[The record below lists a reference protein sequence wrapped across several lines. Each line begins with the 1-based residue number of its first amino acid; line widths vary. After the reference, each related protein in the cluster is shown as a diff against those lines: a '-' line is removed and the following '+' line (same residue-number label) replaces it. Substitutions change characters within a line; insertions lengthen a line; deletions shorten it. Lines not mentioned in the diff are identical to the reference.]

1 MKHIFLSLL
10 ILSAIIYPL
19 LILTSCNEEE
29 LRSEEKTFEDRPVT
43 AEETGLE
50 SYELEQR
57 AEEAREMLIESLK
70 ETASNPHMI
79 RGINGDN
86 VNLNASEDTTEAN
99 ENSEV
104 LI

>member
-29 LRSEEKTFEDRPVT
+29 LHSEKKTFSDRPVQT
-43 AEETGLE
+43 EATEPEP
-50 SYELEQR
+50 YELEQR
-57 AEEAREMLIESLK
+57 AEEARELLIESLK

-86 VNLNASEDTTEAN
+86 VNLNATDEITGAN

>member
-1 MKHIFLSLL
+1 MKHIILSLL

-29 LRSEEKTFEDRPVT
+29 ISSQPDTFNERPVT
-43 AEETGLE
+43 EETNAE
-50 SYELEQR
+50 VDELER
-57 AEEAREMLIESLK
+57 LAEEAREDLIESIK
-70 ETASNPHMI
+70 ETSSRPDVV
-79 RGINGDN
+79 RGLGGNN
-86 VNLNASEDTTEAN
+86 VNLNATENTAGAD

>member
-29 LRSEEKTFEDRPVT
+29 LHSEKKTLSDRPVQT
-43 AEETGLE
+43 EETE
-50 SYELEQR
+50 PEPYELEQR
-57 AEEAREMLIESLK
+57 AEEARELLIESLK
-70 ETASNPHMI
+70 ETASNPRMI

-86 VNLNASEDTTEAN
+86 VNLNATDETTGAN

>member
-29 LRSEEKTFEDRPVT
+29 LHSEEKTFRDRPGT

-50 SYELEQR
+50 SYELERR
-57 AEEAREMLIESLK
+57 AEEARELLIESLK

-79 RGINGDN
+79 RGMNGDN
-86 VNLNASEDTTEAN
+86 VNLNATEESTGAN

>member
-19 LILTSCNEEE
+19 LILTSCTEDEMNSGTETLNERAVTEEE
-29 LRSEEKTFEDRPVT
+29 TDT
-43 AEETGLE
+43 DID
-50 SYELEQR
+50 ELER
-57 AEEAREMLIESLK
+57 LAEEARENLIESIK
-70 ETASNPHMI
+70 ETSSHPDVV
-79 RGINGDN
+79 RGLGGNN
-86 VNLNASEDTTEAN
+86 VNLNATEDTAGAD

>member
-29 LRSEEKTFEDRPVT
+29 LHSEKKTFSDRPVQT
-43 AEETGLE
+43 EATEPEP
-50 SYELEQR
+50 YELEQR
-57 AEEAREMLIESLK
+57 AEEARELLIESLK

-86 VNLNASEDTTEAN
+86 VNLNATDETTGAN

>member
-29 LRSEEKTFEDRPVT
+29 LHSEKKTFGDKAAI
-43 AEETGLE
+43 AEEAELE
-50 SYELEQR
+50 SYELERR
-57 AEEAREMLIESLK
+57 AEEARELLIESLK
-70 ETASNPHMI
+70 EMASNPHMI

-86 VNLNASEDTTEAN
+86 VNLNATEDTAGAN

>member
-29 LRSEEKTFEDRPVT
+29 LHSEKKTLSDRPVQT
-43 AEETGLE
+43 EETE
-50 SYELEQR
+50 PEPYELEQR
-57 AEEAREMLIESLK
+57 AEEARELLIESLK

-86 VNLNASEDTTEAN
+86 VNLNATDETTGAN

>member
-29 LRSEEKTFEDRPVT
+29 LHSEEKTFRDRPVT
-43 AEETGLE
+43 AEEEELE

-57 AEEAREMLIESLK
+57 AEEARELLIESLK

-79 RGINGDN
+79 RGISGDN
-86 VNLNASEDTTEAN
+86 VNLNATEDTTGAN

>member
-1 MKHIFLSLL
+1 MKHIIPSLL

-19 LILTSCNEEE
+19 LILTNCNEEE
-29 LRSEEKTFEDRPVT
+29 LHSEEKTFRDRPVT

-57 AEEAREMLIESLK
+57 AEEARELLIESLK

-79 RGINGDN
+79 RGTNGDN
-86 VNLNASEDTTEAN
+86 VNLNATEDTAGAN

>member
-29 LRSEEKTFEDRPVT
+29 ISSQTDTFNGRPVT
-43 AEETGLE
+43 EEVADAEID
-50 SYELEQR
+50 ELER
-57 AEEAREMLIESLK
+57 LAEEARENLIESIK
-70 ETASNPHMI
+70 KTSSRPDVV
-79 RGINGDN
+79 RGLGGNN
-86 VNLNASEDTTEAN
+86 VNLNATENTSGAD

>member
-1 MKHIFLSLL
+1 MKHIFLTLL

-29 LRSEEKTFEDRPVT
+29 LHSEMKTFSDRPVQT
-43 AEETGLE
+43 EETE
-50 SYELEQR
+50 PDPYELEQR
-57 AEEAREMLIESLK
+57 AEEARELLIESLK

-86 VNLNASEDTTEAN
+86 VNLNATDETTGAN

>member
-29 LRSEEKTFEDRPVT
+29 LHSEKKTFSDRPVQT
-43 AEETGLE
+43 EETE
-50 SYELEQR
+50 PDPYELDQR
-57 AEEAREMLIESLK
+57 AEEARELLIESLK

-86 VNLNASEDTTEAN
+86 VNLNATDETTGAN

>member
-29 LRSEEKTFEDRPVT
+29 LHSEKKTFSDRPVQT
-43 AEETGLE
+43 EETE
-50 SYELEQR
+50 PDPYELEQR
-57 AEEAREMLIESLK
+57 AEEARELLIESLK

-86 VNLNASEDTTEAN
+86 VNLNATDETTGAN

>member
-29 LRSEEKTFEDRPVT
+29 QTFGDKPAI
-43 AEETGLE
+43 AEEAELE
-50 SYELEQR
+50 SYELERR
-57 AEEAREMLIESLK
+57 AEEARELLIESLK

-86 VNLNASEDTTEAN
+86 VNLNATEENTGAN

>member
-29 LRSEEKTFEDRPVT
+29 LHSEEKTFRDRPVT
-43 AEETGLE
+43 AEEAELE

-57 AEEAREMLIESLK
+57 ASLK

-86 VNLNASEDTTEAN
+86 VNLNATEDTAGAN